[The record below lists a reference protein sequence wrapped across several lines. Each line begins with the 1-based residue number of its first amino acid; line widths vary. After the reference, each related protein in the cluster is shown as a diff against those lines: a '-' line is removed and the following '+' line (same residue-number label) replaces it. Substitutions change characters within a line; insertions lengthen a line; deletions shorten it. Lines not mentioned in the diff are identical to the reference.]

1 MVIQKLFLQRITKFA
16 RVAVTVMLSVAMTG
30 MSGPWMSKTTA
41 SDWMPML
48 PDQDFYD
55 FQLFAPPDLGSYNM
69 YERDDDGIYFNYD
82 KLYWG
87 ITVPRTVRTAETTT
101 GEPIIP
107 SQPVSPFTI
116 VDLNNDF
123 LEYSQDN
130 PIELT
135 TITATG
141 GGTSANIPNVAQNFT
156 LFEIGNDPL
165 RLDLNTSWMRTKMV
179 MGNRYEG
186 GWSYGGRGVHLSYFQ
201 LGKQE
206 QSFGSVNE
214 FAANSPTTETT
225 FTPPTGNNNTG
236 GLTGGG
242 AQLNTLTIDTL
253 VESGPPDHLITQ
265 DLLQRNSTQIQ
276 SASVALTLKKRLGRR
291 KGSTQVRYSL
301 GPRFV
306 QVADRYEID
315 YASYQ
320 NSFNTLGG
328 SQQGGGG
335 TGGNNTGGNNTTGNN
350 TGGGGTGGGGTGGN
364 NTGATAGG
372 GGNNTNTTGAGG
384 DTQTTFSS
392 GNTGGGG
399 LVGITVGA
407 LPSTLTGVG
416 AGSLFQTADWETF
429 TSNNMVGPE
438 FGLNFEGKQGAWE
451 WYAGGTFTAAFNWQ
465 NNIYKGANLPQQLGA
480 DYLRANF
487 SGGGLTSVAFG
498 EGDVGS
504 GTASTVSVP
513 PTPLIQQIFATG
525 QSNAT
530 NSAEHR
536 FSFSPIGEWRFGGR
550 YRISQGISLNFGY
563 TGMWLSQIARASTNT
578 KFVRVVK
585 QQPFATR
592 NLTATIDTPGG
603 GNPGFTAIVDG
614 TGRLA
619 TQFGNQGYVPNGTT
633 PPIGFEAVPPVIQV
647 TDASGTSVDVRNP
660 QQFVADQNVAYTQQ
674 QALDGGQEYV
684 LTNGIDF
691 GLEIKF

>member
-1 MVIQKLFLQRITKFA
+1 
-16 RVAVTVMLSVAMTG
+16 
-30 MSGPWMSKTTA
+30 
-41 SDWMPML
+41 ML

-69 YERDDDGIYFNYD
+69 YERDDDGVYFSYD
-82 KLYWG
+82 RLFWG
-87 ITVPRTVRTAETTT
+87 ITVPRTVRTGETLA

-107 SQPVSPFTI
+107 AQPINPFTI

-123 LEYSQDN
+123 LEFSQDN

-135 TITATG
+135 SINAG
-141 GGTSANIPNVAQNFT
+141 DGDVSANIPNVAQNYTIFQ
-156 LFEIGNDPL
+156 IGNDPL
-165 RLDLNTSWMRTKMV
+165 RLDLNTSWMRTKMT

-225 FTPPTGNNNTG
+225 FTPPNSNSNNNG
-236 GLTGGG
+236 GLGGGG

-253 VESGPPDHLITQ
+253 IESGPPDHLITQ
-265 DLLQRNSTQIQ
+265 DLYQRNATEIQ
-276 SASVALTLKKRLGRR
+276 SASVALTLRKRLGRR
-291 KGSTQVRYSL
+291 KGSTRVTYSL

-306 QVADRYEID
+306 QVADRYELD
-315 YASYQ
+315 YVSYQ
-320 NSFNTLGG
+320 NTFNTLDG
-328 SQQGGGG
+328 STGG
-335 TGGNNTGGNNTTGNN
+335 TNTGGTNTGGTNTGGTNTGGTNTGGTNTGGTN
-350 TGGGGTGGGGTGGN
+350 TGGGN
-364 NTGATAGG
+364 S
-372 GGNNTNTTGAGG
+372 TNTTGVGG

-416 AGSLFQTADWETF
+416 EGSLFQLADWETF
-429 TSNNMVGPE
+429 SSNNMVGPE

-498 EGDVGS
+498 EGDAGA

-563 TGMWLSQIARASTNT
+563 TGMWLSQIARASSNT
-578 KFVRVVK
+578 AFTQIFKNSPV
-585 QQPFATR
+585 ATR
-592 NLTATIDTPGG
+592 NLTATINSADPNDNT
-603 GNPGFTAIVDG
+603 PGFTAIVDG
-614 TGRLA
+614 TGKLKR
-619 TQFGNQGYVPNGTT
+619 YVANGTQPGAGEVAI
-633 PPIGFEAVPPVIQV
+633 PPTIRI
-647 TDASGTSVDVRNP
+647 TDATNTSVVVRNP
-660 QQFVADQNVAYTQQ
+660 QQFVGTETTAYTQQ
-674 QALDGGQEYV
+674 TPINGGQEYV

-691 GLEIKF
+691 GLEIKY

>member
-1 MVIQKLFLQRITKFA
+1 
-16 RVAVTVMLSVAMTG
+16 
-30 MSGPWMSKTTA
+30 
-41 SDWMPML
+41 ML

-55 FQLFAPPDLGSYNM
+55 FQLFAPPDLSSYNM

-82 KLYWG
+82 RLYWG
-87 ITVPRTVRTAETTT
+87 ITVPRTVSTGETTT

-107 SQPVSPFTI
+107 AQPISPFTL

-135 TITATG
+135 TITAG
-141 GGTSANIPNVAQNFT
+141 GGGSSANIPNVAQNFT

-165 RLDLNTSWMRTKMV
+165 RLDLNTSWMRTKMT
-179 MGNRYEG
+179 MGNRFEG
-186 GWSYGGRGVHLSYFQ
+186 GWSYGGRGVNLSYFQ

-225 FTPPTGNNNTG
+225 FTPPSG
-236 GLTGGG
+236 GGGQGGGQGGVAIGGG
-242 AQLNTLTIDTL
+242 AQLNTLSIDTL

-265 DLLQRNSTQIQ
+265 DLLQRNTTTIQ
-276 SASVALTLKKRLGRR
+276 SASVALTLQKRLGRR
-291 KGSTQVRYSL
+291 KGSTRVRYSL

-306 QVADRYEID
+306 QVADRYELD

-328 SQQGGGG
+328 GQQGGGG
-335 TGGNNTGGNNTTGNN
+335 NAGGGN
-350 TGGGGTGGGGTGGN
+350 TGGGNTGGG
-364 NTGATAGG
+364 NTG
-372 GGNNTNTTGAGG
+372 GGNTGGGNTGGGNTGGGNTGGGNTGGGNTTTTTGAGG
-384 DTQTTFSS
+384 DTQTTFSQ
-392 GNTGGGG
+392 GNTGGAG

-416 AGSLFQTADWETF
+416 PGSLFQTADWETY

-438 FGLNFEGKQGAWE
+438 FGLNFESKQGAWE

-578 KFVRVVK
+578 SFVKVVRA
-585 QQPFATR
+585 QPIATR
-592 NLTATIDTPGG
+592 NLTAVINSPGGLTPGS
-603 GNPGFTAIVDG
+603 TAIVDG
-614 TGRLA
+614 TGKLA
-619 TQFGNQGYVPNGTT
+619 SQFGNQGYVPNGT
-633 PPIGFEAVPPVIQV
+633 PAPIGFQAVPPIITV
-647 TDASGTSVDVRNP
+647 TDAGGASVTTRNP
-660 QQFVADQNVAYTQQ
+660 QQFVAEQNVAYTQQ
-674 QALDGGQEYV
+674 SAIDGGQEYV

-691 GLEIKF
+691 GLEIKY